1 MEQIKI
7 GKLTVDLYFNVVAAN
22 RIAERCGGDIG
33 KISEKMESMKQ
44 TEAID
49 FICDM
54 LCDLANGAVVKH
66 NAEITLGLATGEPK
80 PEYTPDIFKA
90 IVDPS
95 ALTSMVNVIT
105 VTINGGS
112 EFVAP
117 ENVNL
122 PEEDIDL
129 MELEAEI
136 NKEKKS

>member
-33 KISEKMESMKQ
+33 KIGEKMEGMSEA
-44 TEAID
+44 EAID

-80 PEYTPDIFKA
+80 AEYTPDIFKA
-90 IVDPS
+90 IVDPH
-95 ALTSMVNVIT
+95 ALTSMVNVIMA
-105 VTINGGS
+105 TINGGS

-129 MELEAEI
+129 MELEAEK
-136 NKEKKS
+136 NKGKKS